1 MVLTAEAP
9 MPEEYGDIL
18 RSPLADELQPRVE
31 TLLSAY
37 DADLVAPVSERI
49 FSQERRR
56 VCQGLAELAAMDL
69 LSRSGWT
76 ITGVEPAGGRL
87 FSHRPDGSTAEVEV
101 LAFLQRERVDP
112 ASLARLESALQRVGS
127 SLRYSVFVRRG
138 LPEGFDP
145 EQVRR
150 SVELWLKEVEAG
162 RWPGRYASYEE
173 GSIHFEFGLTGEV
186 ATEAGNP
193 VALILGPFLGGRSR
207 QVLEARVVRAL
218 DRRLQAGR
226 LGSVVVFAV
235 ADGPWRMGASYLRD
249 FLYGRPAW
257 IQSATEG
264 EPWEAALSDEKEPS
278 LFKEPLYDSVSALVQ
293 LGGVVPGS
301 PILKGA
307 VHSNPYARSPL
318 TPGELKLRSLAV
330 AREEMGCPVLRW
342 WDADQDGWELGG

>member
-9 MPEEYGDIL
+9 MPEESGDNL
-18 RSPLADELQPRVE
+18 ESPLAEELQPRVQA
-31 TLLSAY
+31 LLSAY
-37 DADLVAPVSERI
+37 GADLVAPVADRI

-76 ITGVEPAGGRL
+76 INGVEHAGGRL
-87 FSHRPDGSTAEVEV
+87 YAHRPDDSPSEVEV
-101 LAFLQRERVDP
+101 LAFLQREPVDP
-112 ASLARLESALQRVGS
+112 VSLERLESALQRVGS
-127 SLRYSVFVRRG
+127 SRRYSVFVRRG
-138 LPEGFDP
+138 LPADFDP
-145 EQVRR
+145 ERVRR
-150 SVELWLKEVEAG
+150 SVELWLKEVDAG
-162 RWPGRYASYEE
+162 RWPSRYASYEE
-173 GSIHFEFGLTGEV
+173 GSIHFEFGLTGEM

-193 VALILGPFLGGRSR
+193 VALILGPFLGGRTR
-207 QVLEARVVRAL
+207 QVLEARVVRTL
-218 DRRLQAGR
+218 DSRLQAGR
-226 LGSVVVFAV
+226 TGSVVIFAV
-235 ADGPWRMGASYLRD
+235 ADGPWRMGSSYLRE

-257 IQSATEG
+257 VQSATEDK
-264 EPWEAALSDEKEPS
+264 PWEAALSDEREPS

-293 LGGVVPGS
+293 LGGVTPGS

-342 WDADQDGWELGG
+342 WDRDWDGWELGS